1 MNSITCHASACRCT
15 ATRRAEAAA
24 TAAERPARPG
34 CARTDFSCGSHS
46 SPASAAGAASQP
58 RVSSSEPPLPCHS
71 GTLTT
76 EPVIAPTDSA
86 VM

>member
-1 MNSITCHASACRCT
+1 L
-15 ATRRAEAAA
+15 
-24 TAAERPARPG
+24 
-34 CARTDFSCGSHS
+34 SCGSHS
-46 SPASAAGAASQP
+46 SAASAAGAASQP

-76 EPVIAPTDSA
+76 EPAIAPSDSA